1 MAIVLRDV
9 PQSGLCQMV
18 AFTTNS
24 FSLSLSPAQA
34 RGGMCAVDIGI
45 LKKFNQ
51 MSFLHLQL
59 ITILNREASG
69 I

>member
-1 MAIVLRDV
+1 
-9 PQSGLCQMV
+9 
-18 AFTTNS
+18 
-24 FSLSLSPAQA
+24 
-34 RGGMCAVDIGI
+34 MCAVDIGI

-69 I
+69 V